1 MTPFV
6 AESYPTASVQEQDVL
21 LEVKNLNV
29 YYQTGNVP
37 VHAVN
42 DVSFQL
48 HRGKILGLAGESG
61 SGKSTL
67 AYAITRLLRPPAI
80 VSSGEIWYYPQ
91 HERAFVLENLPG
103 QQNLPSGATHR
114 SKIEEDDKRSSIN
127 VLALSPAELRAF
139 RWQELA
145 IVFQSAMNAL
155 NPVLRLEN
163 QITDVLQA
171 HDPSMGPDAR
181 RERALELLHL
191 VGISSDRLR
200 SYPHE
205 LSGGMRQRA
214 IIAIALALNPDI
226 IIMDEPTTALD
237 VVVQRDI
244 LVELMGLRERLNF
257 AVIFITHDLSLLL
270 EIADQIVIMYAG
282 RIVETSPWQ
291 ELYRYPRHPY
301 TYGLLNSFP
310 SLHGPKKK
318 MSGIPGTPPDLRYVP
333 SGCAFHLR
341 CSFAFDMCRKQVPAL
356 AAPGVVGVHVGE
368 QRLEPD
374 SEPANGAQSKRSQQ
388 GLVACHL
395 YNTELL
401 GMHMENVLQDIASK
415 TQTGHVNG
423 VGDVDFKEAGEG
435 ENNE

>member
-1 MTPFV
+1 MTPFF
-6 AESYPTASVQEQDVL
+6 AEASTTATRQKQDVL
-21 LEVKNLNV
+21 LEVKHLDV
-29 YYQTGNVP
+29 YYQTGDVP

-42 DVSFQL
+42 DVSFTL
-48 HRGKILGLAGESG
+48 HRGQILGLAGESG

-67 AYAITRLLRPPAI
+67 AYAITRLLRPPAL
-80 VSSGEIWYYPQ
+80 VSGGEIWYYPQ
-91 HERAFVLENLPG
+91 HDRTFMQVDDVEQQDLPVATK
-103 QQNLPSGATHR
+103 QQAEKHNESLPV
-114 SKIEEDDKRSSIN
+114 N
-127 VLALSPAELRAF
+127 VLDLSPAQLRAF

-155 NPVLRLEN
+155 NPVMRLED

-171 HDPSMGPDAR
+171 HDPSMGSDAR
-181 RERALELLHL
+181 RKRALELLRL
-191 VGISSDRLR
+191 VGISADCLR

-244 LVELMGLRERLNF
+244 LVELMALREHLSF

-270 EIADQIVIMYAG
+270 EIADQVVIMYAG
-282 RIVETSPWQ
+282 RIVETAPWQ
-291 ELYRYPRHPY
+291 ELYRHPRHPY

-318 MSGIPGTPPDLRYVP
+318 MTGIPGSPPDLRHIP
-333 SGCAFHLR
+333 QGCAFHLR
-341 CSFAFDMCRKQVPAL
+341 CQFAFEACRKYVPVL
-356 AAPGVVGVHVGE
+356 AMPGVVGVHIGE

-374 SEPANGAQSKRSQQ
+374 NAPRSSVQSRRSQES
-388 GLVACHL
+388 LVACHL
-395 YNTELL
+395 YDPELVGRHMEDVLKITSTVLRSNNVNGAGDKPNTE
-401 GMHMENVLQDIASK
+401 MEGGQ
-415 TQTGHVNG
+415 
-423 VGDVDFKEAGEG
+423 
-435 ENNE
+435 NNE

>member
-1 MTPFV
+1 MTPIV
-6 AESYPTASVQEQDVL
+6 AEPYTTASIQEQDVL

-42 DVSFQL
+42 DVSFKL
-48 HRGKILGLAGESG
+48 HRGQILGLAGESG

-67 AYAITRLLRPPAI
+67 AYAITRLLRPPALVI
-80 VSSGEIWYYPQ
+80 SGEILYYPQ
-91 HERAFVLENLPG
+91 HEQPLESENLEIQQIHPSEAQLKSERKKDDKQSVIDVLE
-103 QQNLPSGATHR
+103 LPS
-114 SKIEEDDKRSSIN
+114 SQ
-127 VLALSPAELRAF
+127 LRTF

-163 QITDVLQA
+163 QITDVLKTHA
-171 HDPSMGPDAR
+171 PSMGPDTR
-181 RERALELLHL
+181 RERALELLRL
-191 VGISSDRLR
+191 VGIPSDRLR

-244 LVELMGLRERLNF
+244 LVELMALREQLSF

-270 EIADQIVIMYAG
+270 EIADQVVIMYAG
-282 RIVETSPWQ
+282 RIVETAPWQ
-291 ELYRYPRHPY
+291 ELYRHPRHPY

-318 MSGIPGTPPDLRYVP
+318 MSGIPGTPPDLRHVP
-333 SGCAFHLR
+333 AGCAFHLR
-341 CSFAFDMCRKQVPAL
+341 CQFAFDACRKQVPVL
-356 AAPGVVGVHVGE
+356 TEPSVFGVHIGE

-374 SEPANGAQSKRSQQ
+374 SKLADDVQSKRSQQ
-388 GLVACHL
+388 CQVACHL
-395 YNTELL
+395 YDVELL
-401 GMHMENVLQDIASK
+401 GAHMENVLQITK
-415 TQTGHVNG
+415 PGPQTCRVNG
-423 VGDVDFKEAGEG
+423 IGDVDFKESGERQNY
-435 ENNE
+435 E